1 MKYPRAKPYFSE
13 VDRKEIVSKID
24 GILESGHIAQGKYVA
39 EFEDK
44 FSEEVGSKYGIATNS
59 CTSALEV
66 SIRALGVKNK
76 TILVPTNTFVASVN
90 SIILSGNTPLIVDI
104 NEETLCMSLD
114 SISENMSND
123 VGAILWVH
131 MAGLVTTDVLV
142 AREICKKLNIH
153 LIEDA
158 AHAHGA
164 SVYDSHYDRI
174 FKAGNIGDVGCFSFY
189 PSKVLATGEGGM
201 ITTNSD
207 EVADRCRIMRYHG
220 VTRAEGDLEGVDYGV
235 TAHYPSQNFRMTETS
250 AIIGISQLSNL
261 QKFTRKRNYIADS
274 YSFGLKDVDGIS
286 ILPSSDFSY
295 SSYWNYYFILD
306 KSIDRDKLSNYLHKN
321 GIENANAY
329 YPACHQH
336 EIYKDYVLDDYPIAN
351 DILKRHLSLP
361 MYYELEDDGID
372 VIIDFVKKGVKKFN
386 KKNWI

>member
-24 GILESGHIAQGKYVA
+24 DILESGHIAQGKYVA

-336 EIYKDYVLDDYPIAN
+336 EIYKDYVLSDYPIAN

>member
-1 MKYPRAKPYFSE
+1 MWSMCMKYPRAKPYFSE

-201 ITTNSD
+201 ITTNND

-250 AIIGISQLSNL
+250 AIMGISQLSNL
-261 QKFTRKRNYIADS
+261 QKFTRKRNHIADS

-336 EIYKDYVLDDYPIAN
+336 EFYKDYVLSDYPIAN

-361 MYYELEDDGID
+361 CLLYTSPSPRDRQKSRMPSSA
-372 VIIDFVKKGVKKFN
+372 
-386 KKNWI
+386 

>member
-1 MKYPRAKPYFSE
+1 MWSMCMKYPRAKPYFSE

-220 VTRAEGDLEGVDYGV
+220 VT
-235 TAHYPSQNFRMTETS
+235 
-250 AIIGISQLSNL
+250 
-261 QKFTRKRNYIADS
+261 
-274 YSFGLKDVDGIS
+274 
-286 ILPSSDFSY
+286 
-295 SSYWNYYFILD
+295 
-306 KSIDRDKLSNYLHKN
+306 
-321 GIENANAY
+321 
-329 YPACHQH
+329 
-336 EIYKDYVLDDYPIAN
+336 
-351 DILKRHLSLP
+351 LSLIHISEP
-361 MYYELEDDGID
+361 TRPY
-372 VIIDFVKKGVKKFN
+372 
-386 KKNWI
+386 

>member
-1 MKYPRAKPYFSE
+1 MWSMCMKYPRAKPYFSE

-201 ITTNSD
+201 ITTNND

-261 QKFTRKRNYIADS
+261 QKFTRKRNHIADS

-336 EIYKDYVLDDYPIAN
+336 EIYKDYVLDDYPIAVSYTHLTLPT
-351 DILKRHLSLP
+351 ILL
-361 MYYELEDDGID
+361 
-372 VIIDFVKKGVKKFN
+372 V
-386 KKNWI
+386 